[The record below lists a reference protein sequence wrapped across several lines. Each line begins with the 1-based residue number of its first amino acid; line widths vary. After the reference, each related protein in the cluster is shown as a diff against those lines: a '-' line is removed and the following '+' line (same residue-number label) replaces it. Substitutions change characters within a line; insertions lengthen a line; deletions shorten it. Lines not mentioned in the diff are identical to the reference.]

1 MHAHTSCKSGFRWSS
16 TGNRY
21 ACGVNRDATRLP
33 GVTRWGFRFL
43 FRRCLV
49 RGFRGGFYFGLA
61 LRNGFAFYELRKV
74 GTCVACAVDM
84 FESCVEEFGVAEESE
99 VVR

>member
-1 MHAHTSCKSGFRWSS
+1 MHSRTSCKSGFRWSS

-84 FESCVEEFGVAEESE
+84 LESCVEEFGVAEESE